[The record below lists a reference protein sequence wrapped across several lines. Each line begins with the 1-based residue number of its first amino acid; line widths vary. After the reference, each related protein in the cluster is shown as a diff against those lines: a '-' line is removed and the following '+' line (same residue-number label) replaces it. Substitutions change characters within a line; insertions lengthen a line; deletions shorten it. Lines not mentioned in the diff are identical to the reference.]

1 MRDMRYKSGFTLV
14 EVLIATILVG
24 LAIASLIGANISL
37 TRANGVGADLS
48 TAEFLIEQFRE
59 LTTLV
64 GVIDPETGT
73 GYFGS
78 EEAVLADYDDLDDF
92 DGKSFSPPINTNREA
107 LHSFAAFSQQITVE
121 NVDGANFE
129 NTVANHN
136 SNFVRVT
143 VRILLNSRE
152 ISSTSWIRVRY

>member
-1 MRDMRYKSGFTLV
+1 MRYKSGFTLV

-24 LAIASLIGANISL
+24 LAIASLVGANISL
-37 TRANGVGADLS
+37 TRANGVGANLS

-73 GYFGS
+73 DYFGS
-78 EEAVLADYDDLDDF
+78 ETDEAALADYDDLDDF

-107 LHSFAAFSQQITVE
+107 LQSFAAFSQQIMVE

-129 NTVANHN
+129 NTVADHS
-136 SNFVRVT
+136 SNFVRIT
-143 VRILLNSRE
+143 VRIFLNSKE
-152 ISSTSWIRVRY
+152 INSTSWIRALY